1 MENGIQI
8 FNNAAL
14 GSIRVAGTS
23 EHPLFCLTDVCT
35 ILELRQGDV
44 RQRLSDGVV
53 STQPIIDSLGRG
65 QQANFVNEDGLFD
78 VILDSRKPEAKQFRK
93 WVTSEVLPSIR
104 RTGGYIIIEDEDTPE
119 EIMARAL
126 MLAQQTLAK
135 REERMRQLE
144 ADNDSKQAT
153 INIQTEEIKKVAPKV
168 NYYDNTLQSVN
179 TMTTTQ
185 VAKELGMEANKLNE
199 KLKTRGI
206 SYKQSG
212 QWLLHAPYS
221 NWGMHS
227 TRTQTYTRSDGSMGT
242 SVYTVWTQRGRRF
255 IHSLNNNDWDVKKA
269 VKEIKGEI
277 EIIN

>member
-1 MENGIQI
+1 MENQIKI
-8 FNNAAL
+8 FNNPNF
-14 GSIRVAGTS
+14 GEVRVAGTS
-23 EHPLFCLTDVCT
+23 DEPMFCLADVCK
-35 ILELRQGDV
+35 ILDIKQFRKERLTDDV
-44 RQRLSDGVV
+44 ISN
-53 STQPIIDSLGRG
+53 QPIIDSLGRE
-65 QQANFVNEDGLFD
+65 QQALFVNEDGLFD

-93 WVTSEVLPSIR
+93 WVTGEVLPSIR
-104 RTGGYIIIEDEDTPE
+104 RSGGYIIAEAKDTPE

-126 MLAQQTLAK
+126 MLAQHTLAK

-144 ADNDSKQAT
+144 ADNESKRVT

-168 NYYDNTLQSVN
+168 NYYDDTLQSVN

-212 QWLLHAPYS
+212 QWLLRAPYS

>member
-1 MENGIQI
+1 MENQIKI
-8 FNNAAL
+8 FNNPNF
-14 GSIRVAGTS
+14 GEVRVAGTS
-23 EHPLFCLTDVCT
+23 DEPMFCLADVCK
-35 ILELRQGDV
+35 ILDIKQFRKERLTDDV
-44 RQRLSDGVV
+44 ISN
-53 STQPIIDSLGRG
+53 QPIIDSLGRE
-65 QQANFVNEDGLFD
+65 QQALFVNEDGLFD

-104 RTGGYIIIEDEDTPE
+104 RTGGYIITKDEETPE

-144 ADNDSKQAT
+144 ADNNSKQAT

-212 QWLLHAPYS
+212 L
-221 NWGMHS
+221 
-227 TRTQTYTRSDGSMGT
+227 
-242 SVYTVWTQRGRRF
+242 QRDSKCG
-255 IHSLNNNDWDVKKA
+255 
-269 VKEIKGEI
+269 
-277 EIIN
+277 

>member
-1 MENGIQI
+1 MENQIKI
-8 FNNAAL
+8 FNNPNF
-14 GSIRVAGTS
+14 GEVRVAGTS
-23 EHPLFCLTDVCT
+23 DEPMFCLADVCK
-35 ILELRQGDV
+35 ILDIKQFRKERLTDDV
-44 RQRLSDGVV
+44 ISN
-53 STQPIIDSLGRG
+53 QPIIDSLGRE
-65 QQANFVNEDGLFD
+65 QQALFVNEDGLFD

-104 RTGGYIIIEDEDTPE
+104 RTGGYIITKDEETPE

-144 ADNDSKQAT
+144 ADNNSKQAT